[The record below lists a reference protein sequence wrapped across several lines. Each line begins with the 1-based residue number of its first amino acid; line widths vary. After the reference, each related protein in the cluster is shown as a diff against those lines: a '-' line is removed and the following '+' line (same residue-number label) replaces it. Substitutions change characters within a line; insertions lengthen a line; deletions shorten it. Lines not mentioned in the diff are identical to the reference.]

1 MTTGCVLDLGVWM
14 ISNAHVCP
22 VCPSIGLPVCVS
34 LGMPR
39 VEKWK
44 ISLSVSLS
52 LPPSP
57 PPSPW
62 WDLWQEDRP
71 HQYFP
76 ISLPPQKLCLSPTL
90 ITFRD
95 LTAGWGRL
103 EGKSQKWELGARL
116 PSCAAPWEWTS
127 PAPGQ
132 FVQSRLHLR
141 QLIPS
146 PLSSHVVSVPLP
158 KPRHRVLP
166 RTWIW
171 GTKLPALLEN
181 PVLCCSPPQWD
192 EFLLYL
198 GRWHLLPF

>member
-1 MTTGCVLDLGVWM
+1 MTTGCVLDLGVWT

-22 VCPSIGLPVCVS
+22 VCPSLGLPVCVS

-76 ISLPPQKLCLSPTL
+76 ISLPASEAL
-90 ITFRD
+90 
-95 LTAGWGRL
+95 
-103 EGKSQKWELGARL
+103 
-116 PSCAAPWEWTS
+116 
-127 PAPGQ
+127 
-132 FVQSRLHLR
+132 
-141 QLIPS
+141 
-146 PLSSHVVSVPLP
+146 PLP
-158 KPRHRVLP
+158 HTNYLPGPNCWVGEVGGKESKMGTWGSVAQLRCTLRMDFPCTWPICSEQVALEATDPKSLVLP
-166 RTWIW
+166 RGICPSAKT
-171 GTKLPALLEN
+171 
-181 PVLCCSPPQWD
+181 SPPCST
-192 EFLLYL
+192 
-198 GRWHLLPF
+198 